1 MNRPL
6 DEASHPDE
14 TLVDVSD
21 FSLDPGDLTPALAR
35 ALEHARSV
43 PGPKRVV
50 VPPGVYHVHPDH
62 APVREFYVSNTV
74 GSREEHRDKRIAIL
88 LEDLCDVTID
98 GEGATLVMHGQQTLF
113 AMIRTRRA
121 SIRGFAV
128 DWVTPRAIDLT
139 VIHSGPDH
147 HDLLVPAGYRY
158 QICGTEVTWLSEDSS
173 SGQPH
178 WVYHRPEPLDVPLP
192 DLGYDF
198 MQITDLQT
206 GRAHG
211 GTMLD
216 LPNPLRSGLVSVREI
231 APGVLRHTYGEGGSP
246 SALGTVFQLRRTM
259 RDTPGALLWE
269 AKDSVIADMDIGYL
283 HGFGMIAQMTDSV
296 TVRGVRFR
304 APAGSRRTT
313 VGFADLVQ
321 ISGDKGTVVIED
333 NDFGFSHDDA
343 INIHNTY
350 VQLVAVDG
358 NVATFRFMH
367 HETSGFPL
375 FHPGDTV
382 ALVDRDTMLD
392 LPWAGTVI
400 DVHGPSGQDHSVDLE
415 NVNLTFDEP
424 LPDAAIPGR
433 VVAEN
438 LTYNPAVA
446 VRRNRFQSI
455 ATRGM
460 LVTTRGSVVIEDN
473 RFERV
478 EMASIYVSAD
488 ASQWY
493 ESSVVRDLVIRNNV
507 FIRSATST
515 KAKAEILVEPTA
527 AGEDP
532 SKAAHSGIVIR
543 DNVFLSADIP
553 VLDARSVSGISFTGN
568 TIVRYGADP
577 PGEPTPS
584 GPLAIVRGCTAV
596 QFRGNATGQGVSQEV
611 TCHAME
617 VDDLIVEGFVRL
629 EPPQAP
635 LAALESVETEGL
647 RVPPLPWPAD
657 SVVVRLPDD
666 LARIRISFKPVDGH
680 PVRLAVHGIPVE
692 PDADGWLAVPL
703 ESGATVVECEVEAPV
718 GVPKRLYRCVLLRAS

>member
-1 MNRPL
+1 MNGPL
-6 DEASHPDE
+6 AGSSHPNE
-14 TLVDVSD
+14 TLIDVSD
-21 FSLDPGDLTPALAR
+21 FSLDQGGLTAALTH
-35 ALEHARSV
+35 ALKHARSV
-43 PGPKRVV
+43 TGPKRVV
-50 VPPGVYHVHPDH
+50 VPPGVHHLHPEH
-62 APVREFYVSNTV
+62 APVRELYVSNTV

-113 AMIRTRRA
+113 AMIRTRNA
-121 SIRGFAV
+121 CIRGFAV

-139 VIHSGPDH
+139 VIASGSHH
-147 HDLLVPAGYRY
+147 HDVLVPEGYRY
-158 QICGTEVTWLSEDSS
+158 QIHGTEVTWLSEDSS
-173 SGQPH
+173 TDQPH
-178 WVYHRPEPLDVPLP
+178 WVYRRPELADAAPP
-192 DLGYDF
+192 DLSYDF
-198 MQITDLQT
+198 IQITDLRT

-231 APGVLRHTYGEGGSP
+231 APGVLRHTYGDGGAPSP
-246 SALGTVFQLRRTM
+246 LGTVFQLRRTM

-283 HGFGMIAQMTDSV
+283 HGFGIIAQLTESV

-358 NVATFRFMH
+358 PVGTFRFMH

-375 FHPGDTV
+375 FHPGDAV
-382 ALVDRDTMLD
+382 GLVERDTMLD
-392 LPWAGTVI
+392 LPWTGTVV
-400 DVHGPSGQDHSVDLE
+400 DVHGPSGQDHAEDLE
-415 NVNLTFDEP
+415 TISLTFDEP
-424 LPDAAIPGR
+424 IPEAAIPGR
-433 VVAEN
+433 IVAEN
-438 LTYNPAVA
+438 LTYNPVVA
-446 VRRNRFQSI
+446 VRRNRFQTI
-455 ATRGM
+455 ATRGV

-473 RFERV
+473 SFERV
-478 EMASIYVSAD
+478 EMASIYISAD

-493 ESSVVRDLVIRNNV
+493 ESSVVRDVVIRNNV
-507 FIRSATST
+507 FIRPATST

-532 SKAAHSGIVIR
+532 AQAAHSGIDIR

-553 VLDARSVSGISFTGN
+553 VLDAKSVAGISFTGN

-577 PGEPTPS
+577 LGEPGTS
-584 GPLAIVRGCTAV
+584 GPLAIVRGCTGV
-596 QFRGNATGQGVSQEV
+596 QFRHNGTGQGVSQEV
-611 TCHAME
+611 ACHAMTSGDF
-617 VDDLIVEGFVRL
+617 VVEGFVRL

-635 LAALESVETEGL
+635 SAALESVETDGFP
-647 RVPPLPWPAD
+647 VPPLPWPAD
-657 SVVVRLPDD
+657 GIAVRVPDD
-666 LARIRISFKPVDGH
+666 LARMRIRFRPVEGH
-680 PVRLAVHGIPVE
+680 RMHVAVHGNPVE
-692 PDADGWLAVPL
+692 PDADGWLAVTP
-703 ESGATVVECEVEAPV
+703 ESGATVVECDVQAPV
-718 GVPKRLYRCVLLRAS
+718 GVSRRLYRCVLLRAS